1 MAMNDTPNLA
11 QNSDGGAG
19 PSSQPIERTIE
30 LARRVFWDR
39 FLGHVA
45 RRKVVPIVGDELLLL
60 PDRNGNLEKLSVLLA
75 DRFVESTGIQINE
88 PLHKHSLGR
97 SLGRHTDFL
106 KNRWQLYS
114 LVNQVYKDW
123 SPPIP
128 ESLLQLA
135 EVVHFNLFLST
146 TGDDLLERAINQV
159 RFEGE
164 PVTQLFAYSPNDIPR
179 NEDLDAAFRS
189 GKPVVFKF
197 FGSFEDP
204 DQVALTDA
212 DIVEFVHA
220 LQSPERRPVRLF
232 DELRNR
238 DLLLLGNSFP
248 DWLARFF
255 LRITRDDALLNSQ
268 RRVTQYISDSYVLND
283 PYLSFFIRNFTTS
296 TEVAELPP
304 ADFVGELYRQWK
316 EKFPNERQDPQEPL
330 LSSLEKEVPDPF
342 VFISYASED
351 AVAAFRI
358 HDELEA
364 RRIPVWMDKE
374 RLLVGDRYEKIIR
387 RRIFK
392 CGLFVPLISKNTD
405 RRTEGFF
412 RKEWGWAEDRMLGFR
427 GSDRPFLIPV
437 IIDQTNFLAAKIPES
452 FEMMHYTKL
461 VDGVLNSTFAQAL
474 RQKLGKLQPQT
485 LQTAGA

>member
-1 MAMNDTPNLA
+1 MSLDHTAGSV
-11 QNSDGGAG
+11 QNSDAEA
-19 PSSQPIERTIE
+19 SHISQPIERAME

-75 DRFVESTGIQINE
+75 GRFIESTGIQISE
-88 PLHKHSLGR
+88 PLDGRSLGR
-97 SLGRHTDFL
+97 SLGRHSDFL

-128 ESLLQLA
+128 KSLLQLA
-135 EVVHFNLFLST
+135 EIVHFNVFLST
-146 TGDDLLERAINQV
+146 TGDDLLERAINEV
-159 RFEGE
+159 RFGGE

-189 GKPVVFKF
+189 ERPVVFKF

-268 RRVTQYISDSYVLND
+268 RRVIQYISDSYVLND

-316 EKFPNERQDPQEPL
+316 EKFPNEHQGPQEPP
-330 LSSLEKEVPDPF
+330 LSSLEKQVSDPF

-351 AVAAFRI
+351 AAVAFRI

-374 RLLVGDRYEKIIR
+374 RLLVGDRYEKVIR

-427 GSDRPFLIPV
+427 GSDRPFLMPV

-452 FEMMHYTKL
+452 FETTHYTKL
-461 VDGVLNSTFAQAL
+461 VDGVLNSTFVQAVK
-474 RQKLGKLQPQT
+474 QKLEKLQ
-485 LQTAGA
+485 